1 MSSIFPTFPAHRARR
16 NRRHEFS
23 RTLVRETHLKA
34 SDLILPVFIVEDGG
48 DTQPIAAMPGV
59 VRHPLGKLESLAA
72 QCCAVGI
79 QALALFPVI
88 ESSLKDPQGQA
99 ALDPNGLL
107 IRAARKLKASH
118 PRLGIISDVALDPY
132 TSHGQDGLIDAEGN
146 VLNDA
151 TVAILAQQ
159 AVLHAAAGVDI
170 VAPSDMMD
178 GRIGVIRAA
187 LDHHHH
193 TDTQILAYSAKY
205 ASRYYGP
212 FREAVGSAQAL
223 GSANK
228 ASYQM
233 DCANSDEALREAALD
248 IQEGADILMVKPGL
262 PYLDIIWRLKQELR
276 MPTFAY
282 QVSGEYAQIKAA
294 GQLGW
299 VDEKGA
305 ALESLLCLK
314 RAGADAI
321 LSYFALEA
329 AGWLNAQA
337 HIRAD

>member
-1 MSSIFPTFPAHRARR
+1 MSSFFPAFPAHRARR
-16 NRRHEFS
+16 NRRHGFS
-23 RTLVRETHLKA
+23 RSLVRETHLQA
-34 SDLILPVFIVEDGG
+34 SDLILPVFIVEDDG
-48 DTQPIAAMPGV
+48 DTRPIAAMPGV
-59 VRHPLGKLESLAA
+59 KRHPVSQLEALAV
-72 QCCAVGI
+72 QCWTAGI
-79 QALALFPVI
+79 QAIALFPVI
-88 ESSLKDPQGQA
+88 DPALKGPDGQA

-107 IRAARKLKASH
+107 IRATRMLKAAYPH
-118 PRLGIISDVALDPY
+118 LGIISDVALDPY
-132 TSHGQDGLIDAEGN
+132 TSHGQDGLIDSRGN
-146 VLNDA
+146 VLNDP
-151 TVAILAQQ
+151 TVAILARQ

-178 GRIGVIRAA
+178 GRIGAIRAA
-187 LDHHHH
+187 LDHESH

-223 GSANK
+223 GGADK

-233 DCANSDEALREAALD
+233 DPANSDEAVRKAALD
-248 IQEGADILMVKPGL
+248 VQEGADIIMVKPGL
-262 PYLDIIWRLKQELR
+262 PYLDIIWRLKNELR

-299 VDEKGA
+299 LDEKAA

-321 LSYFALEA
+321 LSYFALDA

-337 HIRAD
+337 NVHAG